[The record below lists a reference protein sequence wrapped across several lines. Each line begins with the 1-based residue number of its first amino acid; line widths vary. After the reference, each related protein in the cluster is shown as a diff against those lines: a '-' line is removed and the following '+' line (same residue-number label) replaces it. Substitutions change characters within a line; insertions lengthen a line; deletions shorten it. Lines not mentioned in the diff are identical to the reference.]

1 MTITEALVAEHNT
14 FLIVFDQIER
24 VLPGLVTPTELRTM
38 AGIVERLLES
48 HAKTEANL
56 AYLALDHV
64 LASPRPSGPGI
75 EDVALAG
82 LGPDRTFIRIL
93 AVPGLKRNCHTIEV
107 EGEFGAL
114 KVEVQN
120 VPTENPK
127 TGRLTAMSILRAIE
141 DAVDPV
147 RIGG

>member
-64 LASPRPSGPGI
+64 LEHNG
-75 EDVALAG
+75 E
-82 LGPDRTFIRIL
+82 
-93 AVPGLKRNCHTIEV
+93 LKRMHQDHHEIDDRLRKVQTAKTCG
-107 EGEFGAL
+107 EGRRLLQAAL
-114 KVEVQN
+114 LASRDHFQLEERV
-120 VPTENPK
+120 
-127 TGRLTAMSILRAIE
+127 
-141 DAVDPV
+141 
-147 RIGG
+147 